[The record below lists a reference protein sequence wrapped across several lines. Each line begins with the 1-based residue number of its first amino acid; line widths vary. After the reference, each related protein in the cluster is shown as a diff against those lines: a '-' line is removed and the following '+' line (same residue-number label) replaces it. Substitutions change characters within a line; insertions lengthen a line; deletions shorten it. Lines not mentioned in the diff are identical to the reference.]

1 MNKTL
6 IGVLIG
12 LIFSS
17 ILIYAINENYSLLQ
31 VFIGFIIFIFPSIFL
46 SSFKSR
52 TLSLILTVVTMLFVY
67 LTYKYHFVDAW
78 AGVIMALTLGM
89 PIYYLKIRKITN

>member
-12 LIFSS
+12 LLFSC
-17 ILIYAINENYSLLQ
+17 ILIYAINENYNFLQ
-31 VFIGFIIFIFPSIFL
+31 VFIGFVIFIFPSIFL

-52 TLSLILTVVTMLFVY
+52 TLSLILTVVTMIFIYV
-67 LTYKYHFVDAW
+67 TYKYHFVDAW
-78 AGVIMALTLGM
+78 AGVIMALVIGF
-89 PIYYLKIRKITN
+89 PIYYLKIRKVTN